1 MLTLRG
7 DTIYTGRGLLSN
19 STIAIDGTTIA
30 SIGAATGEVAASYP
44 VITPAIID
52 AHSHIGLIRAGEPSA
67 EAEAN
72 DHMDSILAHADV
84 LDSVQMDDKGFRD
97 SIEMGVLYSCVLPG
111 SGNIIGGNS
120 AVIRN
125 YAEDTNSAFIRRAGI
140 KGAFGY
146 NPMSTREWKGQ
157 RPSTRMGALAI
168 LRAKLVDVQNKMA
181 KEAAKAE
188 SDGDNAT
195 EAAVTYSAEE
205 KVLKA
210 LLTGQERYRV
220 HAHKNDDIAA
230 LLRMADEFG
239 LKVVVEHSMD
249 VHDVGIYRELAARGI
264 PVIYGPM
271 DTLAYKVELK
281 HEDWR
286 NLRYLLESGVEFG
299 LMTDH
304 PVIMQNMLFYCLRHF
319 LHLGVS
325 KQAALEVITRQNAK
339 ILGIDDILG
348 TLEPGKWG
356 SFICWSGDPFALES
370 YPVAVYAEGNLVY
383 QAD

>member
-7 DTIYTGRGLLSN
+7 DTVYTGQGLLSRGMV
-19 STIAIDGTTIA
+19 TIDGTTIA
-30 SIGAATGEVAASYP
+30 GIGPTDGEVTASYP

-52 AHSHIGLIRAGEPSA
+52 AHSHIGLIRAGEPGA

-72 DHMDSILAHADV
+72 EHMDSILAHADV

-125 YAEDTNSAFIRRAGI
+125 YAGDTNSAFIRRAGI

-157 RPSTRMGALAI
+157 RPWTRMGALAI

-181 KEAAKAE
+181 KEAAKAAE
-188 SDGDNAT
+188 NG
-195 EAAVTYSAEE
+195 VMYSAEE

-210 LLTGQERYRV
+210 LLTGQERYLV
-220 HAHKNDDIAA
+220 HAHKSDDIAA
-230 LLRMADEFG
+230 LLRLVDEFG

-249 VHDVGIYRELAARGI
+249 VHDGAIYKKLAARGI
-264 PVIYGPM
+264 PIVYGPM

-286 NLRYLLESGVEFG
+286 NLRYLLDSGVEFG

-304 PVIMQNMLFYCLRHF
+304 PVIMQSMLFYCLRHF

-325 KQAALEVITRQNAK
+325 KQAALEVITRQNAR

-356 SFICWSGDPFALES
+356 SLVCWNGDPFALES
-370 YPVAVYAEGNLVY
+370 YPVAVYAEGRLVY
-383 QAD
+383 QAS

>member
-1 MLTLRG
+1 MLNLHG
-7 DTIYTGRGLLSN
+7 ETIYTGNAVLTDG
-19 STIAIDGTTIA
+19 TVAIDGAIIA
-30 SIGAATGEVAASYP
+30 AVGAQAGGELAGTYP

-72 DHMDSILAHADV
+72 EHMEAMLAHADV
-84 LDSVQMDDKGFRD
+84 LDSIQMDDKGLRD

-120 AVIRN
+120 AIIRN
-125 YAEDTNSAFIRRAGI
+125 YGEDTNSAFIRRAGI

-157 RPSTRMGALAI
+157 RPWTRMGALAI

-181 KEAAKAE
+181 KEAAQN
-188 SDGDNAT
+188 DGKPNDVAYT
-195 EAAVTYSAEE
+195 AEE
-205 KVLKA
+205 QVLKA
-210 LLTGQERYRV
+210 MLTGKERYRV
-220 HAHKNDDIAA
+220 HVHKNDDIAA
-230 LLRMADEFG
+230 LLRFVDDFG
-239 LKVVVEHSMD
+239 LKVVVEHTMD
-249 VHDVGIYRELAARGI
+249 VHDVAVYKELAARGI

-271 DTLAYKVELK
+271 DSLAYKVELK

-286 NLRYLLESGVEFG
+286 NLQHLLASGVEFG

-304 PVIMQNMLFYCLRHF
+304 PVIMQNMLFFCLRHF

-339 ILGIDDILG
+339 VLGIDDILG

-356 SFICWSGDPFALES
+356 SLICWNGDPFALES
-370 YPVAVYAEGNLVY
+370 YPVAVYAEGKLIY
-383 QAD
+383 QA